1 MIRLSSPEKKRGNQ
15 PLREQNTPYMLLM
28 LISAAENFVKLL
40 FLSVHPVL
48 HKPFPQSL
56 AHVPYNNKSL
66 RVIMLHNILHAD
78 NIPA

>member
-1 MIRLSSPEKKRGNQ
+1 MIRLSSPEKKTRKSAFKGTEYSI
-15 PLREQNTPYMLLM
+15 PAPYVDFRSGKFCE
-28 LISAAENFVKLL
+28 III
-40 FLSVHPVL
+40 LSVHPVL